1 MKIHLVGAELLHVD
15 GQADMVK
22 LIGALP
28 NFVNMP
34 KNCPW
39 GIFIQHNNVMKAHTV
54 NIQVTI
60 HTDVF
65 AAETRTVSYFKMA
78 TTCPFKMLLH
88 STIQC
93 QMPDKIH
100 DSSAPLLWAL
110 DLATSKAIFRSV

>member
-22 LIGALP
+22 LIVALP

-34 KNCPW
+34 KNCLW
-39 GIFIQHNNVMKAHTV
+39 GKVIQHNVLKAHTV

-65 AAETRTVSYFKMA
+65 AAETNEKRGLFHT
-78 TTCPFKMLLH
+78 
-88 STIQC
+88 
-93 QMPDKIH
+93 
-100 DSSAPLLWAL
+100 
-110 DLATSKAIFRSV
+110 